1 MTKCIFNDDWQTLE
15 EVSIGIQ
22 SEAIQYGYG
31 LFETMRTYQDRSL
44 PFVAE
49 HLQRLSNSLEKLE
62 LDCTYSSRQ
71 IEAMIQRLVS
81 DSEHELQRIKVLV
94 IPEGVLVTSH
104 KLCVPA
110 NGDMRLTTTR
120 VSRSLAEHKTTSYM
134 DCQLAWR
141 SAQKQGFDDSI
152 LIDANDMVSETGR
165 GNLFWVNNGQ
175 IYTRSSDVLP
185 GIMRDCVMSLAT
197 VAFADVSIDEL
208 LAADELFV
216 TNSIRGIAPVSAV
229 DDTPFVTHDVTTNLK
244 RKLADHIAIRLQDN
258 SQ

>member
-1 MTKCIFNDDWQTLE
+1 MTKCIFNDEWQMLE

-22 SEAIQYGYG
+22 SEAIQYGCG
-31 LFETMRTYQDRSL
+31 LFETMRTYQDRAL
-44 PFVAE
+44 PFIAE
-49 HLQRLSNSLEKLE
+49 HLNRLSNSIQKLE
-62 LDCTYSSRQ
+62 LDCAYSSQQ

-94 IPEGVLVTSH
+94 IPDGVLVTSH
-104 KLCVPA
+104 KLDLPV
-110 NGDMRLTTTR
+110 NSDMRLTTSR

-141 SAQKQGFDDSI
+141 SAQKRGFDDSI
-152 LIDANDMVSETGR
+152 LIDANDMVTETGR

-175 IYTRSSDVLP
+175 IYTRSTGVLP

-197 VAFADVSIDEL
+197 VTYADISINNL
-208 LAADELFV
+208 QAADELFV

-229 DDTPFVTHDVTTNLK
+229 DDTPFETQDVTTNLQL
-244 RKLADHIAIRLQDN
+244 KLADHIANRLQDN